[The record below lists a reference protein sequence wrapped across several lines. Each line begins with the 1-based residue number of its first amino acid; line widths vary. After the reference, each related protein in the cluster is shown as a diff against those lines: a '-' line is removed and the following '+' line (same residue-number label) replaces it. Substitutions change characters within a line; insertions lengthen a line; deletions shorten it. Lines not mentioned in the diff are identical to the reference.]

1 MRYFKDT
8 TDNTYF
14 RIEESKILQL
24 ASLQLFIEIKQ
35 CDACKVKNEEC
46 SDCEFV
52 RLIETDLMD
61 REGNVY
67 SNENGELK
75 IGKPE
80 GIYFNENG
88 ERFEPAELEFCV
100 EAVIYSDGISRH
112 LGILVNKYDD
122 IKIQELK
129 EGSDE
134 LPDFERKDKPE
145 STFKSF
151 GCLETKYTDG
161 WSKQELTK
169 GSHAIGA
176 LWEKV

>member
-14 RIEESKILQL
+14 RVEESKILQL

-35 CDACKVKNEEC
+35 CDACKEKDTNCE
-46 SDCEFV
+46 DCEFV

-100 EAVIYSDGISRH
+100 EAVFYDDGKGI
-112 LGILVNKYDD
+112 GILTHKYDD
-122 IKIQELK
+122 LNIEELE
-129 EGSDE
+129 EGSEE
-134 LPDFERKDKPE
+134 LPTGEFPI
-145 STFKSF
+145 T
-151 GCLETKYTDG
+151 
-161 WSKQELTK
+161 
-169 GSHAIGA
+169 A